1 MTPDEVSAMAAY
13 YRIDLSKDSEFH
25 LLAVAMEGAS
35 APVLFPWE
43 ERVDHSGHPYF
54 YHVYRHV
61 RSNRHPLDNKF
72 LNLVNQLREAGPPEG
87 VEGRTVLAMDSG
99 DGTTVYYDFKTNA
112 QVEGTPA
119 EDTLIPPLPTELL
132 PRYDATDLMQT
143 RRRIDVDAVK
153 KLTFFSWWSES
164 MVEEGSY
171 GDGETTGGKLERK
184 FVTVTFH
191 LETGKFEVEMQGA
204 EDIHLAELT
213 SVTLDRVHD
222 EGNGIECWDLYVGA
236 PVHILGKRTTLHQAS
251 AETLEFLEFHA
262 DKLRK
267 AKARFLDVIPKYRTK
282 PLPPALRFEKGAR
295 TKGGTSIRALMM
307 QVGYLREELAKYRPS
322 LAEKI
327 SPLE

>member
-1 MTPDEVSAMAAY
+1 M
-13 YRIDLSKDSEFH
+13 
-25 LLAVAMEGAS
+25 
-35 APVLFPWE
+35 
-43 ERVDHSGHPYF
+43 
-54 YHVYRHV
+54 
-61 RSNRHPLDNKF
+61 
-72 LNLVNQLREAGPPEG
+72 
-87 VEGRTVLAMDSG
+87 
-99 DGTTVYYDFKTNA
+99 
-112 QVEGTPA
+112 
-119 EDTLIPPLPTELL
+119 
-132 PRYDATDLMQT
+132 
-143 RRRIDVDAVK
+143 
-153 KLTFFSWWSES
+153 
-164 MVEEGSY
+164 
-171 GDGETTGGKLERK
+171 
-184 FVTVTFH
+184 TFH